1 LSRSARARAAAAL
14 ILGAAAA
21 AASARDAA
29 AAVAQATGAPAAQ
42 LEPAPVET
50 AAAFLSRVEKVWSLR
65 DAAAY
70 LDLWEFP
77 SPGARVAE
85 AAFAGSHMGAEQTQ
99 LRLQKPSSPPKADSL
114 RVNAEAFT
122 IMEPRARVEQWVFV
136 VEKRA
141 RGWALVGREPTGGID
156 GLFHL
161 SIDPAGFQ
169 AEGLSLRLP
178 DFEVRMD
185 RGTLFLSPPSI
196 GPTALVFIGEG
207 TVRVSPTPPAERDQ
221 LRQFSGKEELVEKV
235 RAVFARIHPADLH
248 RVLAPVRLEPDPAAP
263 RRLEAA
269 ERFFREN
276 VPQSFVL
283 DASLPGSPWWMLP
296 GLGDA
301 SVNFRTEKHGLLTF
315 TVSTA
320 EPEGI
325 SFFDRTS
332 RRQICLYPLPGQQG
346 RYDEDD
352 GRNFDVL
359 RHDLRLRLEP
369 SRFGV
374 EGEDALRVRQVAPAS
389 MLRLRLDDSLNVLSV
404 TSAEGGNHLFFRV
417 RNQDAVMV
425 ALGPLAALQ
434 EFTLTVRYSGTHR
447 PEPVEREL
455 LQFPPPQPAPGSEE
469 IPLEPVLVYA
479 NRTAWYPYANPD
491 DYALA
496 TVRIDT
502 PREYTGVTGGIRTA
516 ARVEGVR
523 KIMEFRQDRPGK
535 YITLA
540 VGRFIEVG
548 VLDAQGVVFRAYGL
562 GRTQEQATRLMA
574 RAGEIIR
581 FFEGEFGPFPYPS
594 LTLLAIEGQTP
605 GGHSPPGMV
614 IMAGRPLFVRHALR
628 DDPAGFEDVPGFFL
642 AHELA
647 HQWWGHGVAGENY
660 RERWLSEGVAQY
672 AAALWVRH
680 DLGEDAF
687 RDVLRRMAHWALR
700 ETREGPLSLGF
711 RLGHVKGDPQIYRA
725 VVYDKGAYILHMLR
739 QVIGD
744 EPFRQALMAFQA
756 EHRFAKAGTA
766 HLEQAFERA
775 SGRDLSAYFREWVY
789 GTRLPRLRVAHRTEP
804 GASGFRTLVE
814 VGATDLPGTVPLE
827 IAVVH
832 RSGRERRTVTLE
844 PGGGSFTLETAA
856 RPRKVELNGDR
867 DLLLT
872 VTGS

>member
-1 LSRSARARAAAAL
+1 VTRSAGARAAAAL
-14 ILGAAAA
+14 VLGVAV
-21 AASARDAA
+21 AASARASA
-29 AAVAQATGAPAAQ
+29 AAVASTVGHAAAQ
-42 LEPAPVET
+42 AEPAPAGTV
-50 AAAFLSRVEKVWSLR
+50 AAVLSRAEKAWSLR

-70 LDLWEFP
+70 LDLWDFP
-77 SPGARVAE
+77 SPEARAAE
-85 AAFAGSHMGAEQTQ
+85 AAFAAGHMGADETQ
-99 LRLQKPSSPPKADSL
+99 LRLQRPSSPPTGDSF

-122 IMEPRARVEQWVFV
+122 IVEPRARVEQWVFL

-141 RGWALVGREPTGGID
+141 RGWALVGRESTGGID

-169 AEGLSLRLP
+169 AQGLALRLP
-178 DFEVRMD
+178 DFELHMD
-185 RGTLFLSPPSI
+185 RGTLFMSPPTV

-221 LRQFSGKEELVEKV
+221 LRQFSGKDEMVEKV

-248 RVLAPVRLEPDPAAP
+248 KVLAPVRLEPDPAAP

-276 VPQSFVL
+276 VPLSFVL
-283 DASLPGSPWWMLP
+283 DAALPGSPWWMLP
-296 GLGDA
+296 GVGDA
-301 SVNFRTEKHGLLTF
+301 SVSFRTEKRGLLTF

-325 SFFDRTS
+325 SFFDRMH
-332 RRQICLYPLPGQQG
+332 RRQICLYPLPGREG
-346 RYDEDD
+346 RYDEDE
-352 GRNFDVL
+352 GRNFDIL
-359 RHDLRLRLEP
+359 RHDLSLRLEP
-369 SRFGV
+369 SRFGI
-374 EGEDALRVRQVAPAS
+374 EGQDTLRVRQAAGVS
-389 MLRLRLDDSLNVLSV
+389 MMRLRLDDSLNVLSV
-404 TSAEGGNHLFFRV
+404 TSAEGGSHLFFRV
-417 RNQDAVMV
+417 RGQDALMV
-425 ALGPLAALQ
+425 ALGPLAGRE
-434 EFTLTVRYSGTHR
+434 EFTLTVHYAGTHR
-447 PEPVEREL
+447 PEAVEREL
-455 LQFPPPQPAPGSEE
+455 LQFPPPQPAPTPEE
-469 IPLEPVLVYA
+469 MPIEPVLVYA
-479 NRTAWYPYANPD
+479 NRTAWYPFANPD
-491 DYALA
+491 DYAPA

-502 PREYTGVTGGIRTA
+502 PREYTGVTGGIRTT
-516 ARVEGVR
+516 ARVEGMR

-548 VLDAQGVVFRAYGL
+548 VLEAQGVAFRAYGL
-562 GRTQEQATRLMA
+562 GRTQEQATRLLA
-574 RAGEIIR
+574 RAGEILR
-581 FFEGEFGPFPYPS
+581 FYEGEFGPFPYPS

-614 IMAGRPLFVRHALR
+614 IMAERPLFIRRTLR

-660 RERWLSEGVAQY
+660 RERWLSEGAAQY
-672 AAALWVRH
+672 AAALWVRY
-680 DLGEDAF
+680 DLGEEVF
-687 RDVLRRMAHWALR
+687 RDVLRRMAQWALR
-700 ETREGPLSLGF
+700 ETSEGPLSLGY

-744 EPFRQALMAFQA
+744 EAFRRALVAFQA

-766 HLEQAFERA
+766 HLEEAFERA

-789 GTRLPRLRVAHRTEP
+789 GTRLPRLRLAHRTEP
-804 GASGFRTLVE
+804 EGAGFRTLVE

-832 RSGRERRTVTLE
+832 RSGREMRTVMLE
-844 PGGGSFTLETAA
+844 PGGGSFTVETAD

-872 VTGS
+872 ITGS

>member
-1 LSRSARARAAAAL
+1 LTRAAGAGAVAAL
-14 ILGAAAA
+14 VLGAAAA
-21 AASARDAA
+21 GA
-29 AAVAQATGAPAAQ
+29 AQAEPAA
-42 LEPAPVET
+42 ET
-50 AAAFLSRVEKVWSLR
+50 AAAFLSRAERAWTLR
-65 DAAAY
+65 DTAAY

-77 SPGARVAE
+77 SPEARAAE
-85 AAFAGSHMGAEQTQ
+85 AAFVAGHMGSEQTQ
-99 LRLQKPSSPPKADSL
+99 LRLHEPASPATEDAL

-122 IMEPRARVEQWVFV
+122 IVEPRARVEQWVFV
-136 VEKRA
+136 VERRS

-156 GLFHL
+156 GLIHL
-161 SIDPAGFQ
+161 TLDPAGFQ
-169 AEGLSLRLP
+169 AQGLSLRLP

-185 RGTLFLSPPSI
+185 RGTLFMSPPAI

-207 TVRVSPTPPAERDQ
+207 TVRVSPSPPAEREQ
-221 LRQFSGKEELVEKV
+221 LRQFSGKDEMVDKV

-248 RVLAPVRLEPDPAAP
+248 RVLAPVRLEPDPAAAG
-263 RRLEAA
+263 RVEAA

-283 DASLPGSPWWMLP
+283 DAALPGSPWWMFP
-296 GLGDA
+296 GVGDA
-301 SVNFRTEKHGLLTF
+301 SVTFRAEKRGLLTF
-315 TVSTA
+315 TVSSA

-325 SFFDRTS
+325 SFFDRVR
-332 RRQICLYPLPGQQG
+332 RRQICLYPLPGQEG

-352 GRNFDVL
+352 RRNFDIL
-359 RHDLRLRLEP
+359 RHDLSLRLDP
-369 SRFGV
+369 VRSGM
-374 EGEDALRVRQVAPAS
+374 EGEDTLRVRQMAGAS
-389 MLRLRLDDSLNVLSV
+389 MMRLRLDDSLQVLSV
-404 TSAEGGNHLFFRV
+404 TSPEGGSHLFFRV
-417 RNQDAVMV
+417 RNQDALMV
-425 ALGPLAALQ
+425 ALGPLADRE
-434 EFTLTVRYSGTHR
+434 EFSLTVRYAGIHR
-447 PEPVEREL
+447 PEALESEL
-455 LQFPPPQPAPGSEE
+455 LQFPPPQPAPTEDE
-469 IPLEPVLVYA
+469 MPIEPVLVYA
-479 NRTAWYPYANPD
+479 NRTAWYPYASPD
-491 DYALA
+491 DFALA

-502 PREYTGVTGGIRTA
+502 PREFTGITGGIRTT
-516 ARVEGVR
+516 ARVEGAR
-523 KIMEFRQDRPGK
+523 KVMEFRQDRPGK

-548 VLDAQGVVFRAYGL
+548 VREEQGVAFRAYGL
-562 GRTQEQATRLMA
+562 GRTQDQARHLLA
-574 RAGEIIR
+574 RAGEILR
-581 FFEGEFGPFPYPS
+581 FFETEFGPFPYPS

-614 IMAGRPLFVRHALR
+614 IMAERPVFVRRALR
-628 DDPAGFEDVPGFFL
+628 DDPAGFDDVPGFFL

-660 RERWLSEGVAQY
+660 RERWLSEGAAQY

-680 DLGEDAF
+680 DRGEEIF
-687 RDVLRRMAHWALR
+687 RDVLRRMAQWALR
-700 ETREGPLSLGF
+700 ETGEGPLSLGY

-725 VVYDKGAYILHMLR
+725 VVYDKGAYIFHMLR

-744 EPFRQALMAFQA
+744 DAFRRALVAFQE

-766 HLEQAFERA
+766 HLEEAFERA

-789 GTRLPRLRVAHRTEP
+789 GTRLPQLRVAHRTEP

-832 RSGRERRTVTLE
+832 RAGRETRTVLLE
-844 PGGGSFTLETAA
+844 PGGGSFTVETAA
-856 RPRKVELNGDR
+856 RPRKVELNADR

>member
-1 LSRSARARAAAAL
+1 LSGSARARAAAAL
-14 ILGAAAA
+14 VLGAAAA
-21 AASARDAA
+21 AGARDAA
-29 AAVAQATGAPAAQ
+29 AAVAHATGTTAAQ
-42 LEPAPVET
+42 VEPAPVET
-50 AAAFLSRVEKVWSLR
+50 AAAFLSRVEKVWSVR

-85 AAFAGSHMGAEQTQ
+85 AAFAGSHMGADETQ

-374 EGEDALRVRQVAPAS
+374 E
-389 MLRLRLDDSLNVLSV
+389 
-404 TSAEGGNHLFFRV
+404 
-417 RNQDAVMV
+417 
-425 ALGPLAALQ
+425 
-434 EFTLTVRYSGTHR
+434 
-447 PEPVEREL
+447 
-455 LQFPPPQPAPGSEE
+455 
-469 IPLEPVLVYA
+469 
-479 NRTAWYPYANPD
+479 
-491 DYALA
+491 
-496 TVRIDT
+496 
-502 PREYTGVTGGIRTA
+502 
-516 ARVEGVR
+516 
-523 KIMEFRQDRPGK
+523 
-535 YITLA
+535 
-540 VGRFIEVG
+540 
-548 VLDAQGVVFRAYGL
+548 
-562 GRTQEQATRLMA
+562 
-574 RAGEIIR
+574 
-581 FFEGEFGPFPYPS
+581 
-594 LTLLAIEGQTP
+594 
-605 GGHSPPGMV
+605 
-614 IMAGRPLFVRHALR
+614 
-628 DDPAGFEDVPGFFL
+628 DPAL
-642 AHELA
+642 
-647 HQWWGHGVAGENY
+647 
-660 RERWLSEGVAQY
+660 LSRSTDQLVVNNAIS
-672 AAALWVRH
+672 
-680 DLGEDAF
+680 
-687 RDVLRRMAHWALR
+687 RRSR
-700 ETREGPLSLGF
+700 RS
-711 RLGHVKGDPQIYRA
+711 RR
-725 VVYDKGAYILHMLR
+725 
-739 QVIGD
+739 
-744 EPFRQALMAFQA
+744 
-756 EHRFAKAGTA
+756 
-766 HLEQAFERA
+766 
-775 SGRDLSAYFREWVY
+775 
-789 GTRLPRLRVAHRTEP
+789 HRTT
-804 GASGFRTLVE
+804 S
-814 VGATDLPGTVPLE
+814 
-827 IAVVH
+827 
-832 RSGRERRTVTLE
+832 
-844 PGGGSFTLETAA
+844 
-856 RPRKVELNGDR
+856 
-867 DLLLT
+867 
-872 VTGS
+872 